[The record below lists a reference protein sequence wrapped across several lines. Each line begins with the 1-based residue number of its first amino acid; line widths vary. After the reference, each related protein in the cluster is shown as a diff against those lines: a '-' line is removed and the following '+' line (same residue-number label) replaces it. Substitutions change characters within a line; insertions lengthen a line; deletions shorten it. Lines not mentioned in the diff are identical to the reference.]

1 MESNPAPLVHIAFVL
16 QFLAF
21 AAIRFYWF
29 AKTAPSRAG
38 ARLLEPQWAMW
49 LRLVLG
55 LPMLALI
62 AAYFV
67 RPGILA
73 FADVPM
79 PTAAR
84 AVGIALGIGG
94 LALLWWVQRTLGDNF
109 HSVLHV
115 RKGHTLVT
123 DGPYRYVRHPMYTTF
138 YIIAAAYFLM
148 TGNLVIAALWT
159 VPLTSILLVRTRREE
174 ATMRAE
180 FGSAYADYAARTGRF
195 VPRFG

>member
-1 MESNPAPLVHIAFVL
+1 M
-16 QFLAF
+16 
-21 AAIRFYWF
+21 
-29 AKTAPSRAG
+29 
-38 ARLLEPQWAMW
+38 
-49 LRLVLG
+49 
-55 LPMLALI
+55 
-62 AAYFV
+62 
-67 RPGILA
+67 
-73 FADVPM
+73 
-79 PTAAR
+79 
-84 AVGIALGIGG
+84 
-94 LALLWWVQRTLGDNF
+94 
-109 HSVLHV
+109 
-115 RKGHTLVT
+115 T